1 MMLRKHSNVVSLT
14 LMMLTSWRKFLIFW
28 GFSLLEKSCLMVI
41 LSVSLTQ
48 QSFIDS
54 LLDSLN
60 MSFEGQSSYLSPY
73 RSGLHID
80 SIPCQDMSPSDRD
93 RLRLQYH
100 SLVGSLNWLAHTL
113 TQIYLLLFPFWPN
126 IRVCLLRDI
135 MILNY
140 MW

>member
-93 RLRLQYH
+93 RLRLNTIRW
-100 SLVGSLNWLAHTL
+100 LVA
-113 TQIYLLLFPFWPN
+113 
-126 IRVCLLRDI
+126 
-135 MILNY
+135 
-140 MW
+140 